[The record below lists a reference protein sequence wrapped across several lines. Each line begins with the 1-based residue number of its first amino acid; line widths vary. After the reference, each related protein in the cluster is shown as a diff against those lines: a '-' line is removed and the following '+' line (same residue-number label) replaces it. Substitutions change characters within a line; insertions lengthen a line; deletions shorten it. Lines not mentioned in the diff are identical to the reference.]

1 MKQLLVSKNI
11 NMDMSFS
18 SNESETMKNELK
30 TNWGKN
36 GDKNMFR
43 IRCFNLWRALRQ
55 TIKLLWPK
63 QPVPW

>member
-30 TNWGKN
+30 TNWKKRGEPHS
-36 GDKNMFR
+36 
-43 IRCFNLWRALRQ
+43 ALDLGFQSLESLMRQ
-55 TIKLLWPK
+55 TIKLLWS
-63 QPVPW
+63 